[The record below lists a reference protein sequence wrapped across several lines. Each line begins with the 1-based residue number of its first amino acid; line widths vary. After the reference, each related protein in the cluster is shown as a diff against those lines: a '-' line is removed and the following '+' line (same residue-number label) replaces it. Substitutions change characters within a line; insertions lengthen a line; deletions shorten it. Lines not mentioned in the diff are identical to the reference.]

1 MRTEG
6 LIFSTTHED
15 GSQEDSLQ
23 REVEKEMVKVLQ
35 EENEHLR
42 HQMAELMKKM
52 EMRSGKSEWSEVTAE
67 SPRLK
72 RELPSK
78 KEMAR
83 YTPNGTRVPEGPP
96 PVECGREL
104 PPVPPEWEI

>member
-35 EENEHLR
+35 EENEHVR